1 MSLKKFKNLNKNS
14 MFNDEIKKIKKIR
27 RDVGLGGPVH
37 QGFKKA

>member
-1 MSLKKFKNLNKNS
+1 MRLKKFKNLNKNS
-14 MFNDEIKKIKKIR
+14 MFNDEIKKIKKVR